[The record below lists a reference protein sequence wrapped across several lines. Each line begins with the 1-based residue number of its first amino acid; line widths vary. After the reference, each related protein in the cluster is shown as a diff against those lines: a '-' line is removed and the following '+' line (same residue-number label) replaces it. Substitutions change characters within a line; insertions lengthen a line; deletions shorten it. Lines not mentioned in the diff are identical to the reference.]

1 MSTDP
6 VTQKPDEGGNPGGD
20 QPATPTVTTTL
31 ATPTIPDD
39 PSETPDNENAGEGE
53 NEGGVEDSKEEKP
66 GVVQVD
72 EEARRAGLTRL
83 ATIFS
88 VAFIVA
94 LAAMMLAKF
103 VKMP

>member
-6 VTQKPDEGGNPGGD
+6 VTQKPDEGDTPD
-20 QPATPTVTTTL
+20 EDLPATPTVSTKP
-31 ATPTIPDD
+31 ATPTVPGDPSDTPGEGDQGDD
-39 PSETPDNENAGEGE
+39 PKNEDGTSN
-53 NEGGVEDSKEEKP
+53 DKKP

-72 EEARRAGLTRL
+72 EEARREGLTRL

-88 VAFIVA
+88 IAFIVA
-94 LAAMMLAKF
+94 LAALMLTRF